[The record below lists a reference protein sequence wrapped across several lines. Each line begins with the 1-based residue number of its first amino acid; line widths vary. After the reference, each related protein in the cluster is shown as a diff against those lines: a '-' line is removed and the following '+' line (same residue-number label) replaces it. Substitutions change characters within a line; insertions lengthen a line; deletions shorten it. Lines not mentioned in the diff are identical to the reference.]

1 MKLAP
6 LLAASSADELDRLA
20 KEHIRTD
27 EKLGHAQ
34 LCNFLESAILSYR
47 FVHDFLINRQPP
59 TFAFLT
65 LLIDTPG
72 FELPLSGFREAVTA
86 ETSRISTLI
95 DSGDLL
101 ARDNQLRLYRSA
113 LSEARKNDAD
123 VNSSESA
130 ILSAL
135 RRESEIAQVEHFL
148 VEHHSDFRQFWDKP
162 DAFEHEENALRSAGM
177 VFMREGK
184 VFIPEDVVPAISQSL
199 GIDMPS
205 DSLRRLLALVSNQDL
220 ANALGW
226 SGSRTSGTK
235 TERLE
240 RVLLERIQPRV
251 ILRAIDLE
259 TLRNICRDTGA
270 PIAGRKDDLIER
282 IVEHFSQRRDQV
294 PDEIPEP
301 PRVEPRRLPL
311 ERFQTL
317 FSQLLNQELSDILR
331 GFPDLRHSGSKDQR
345 IETLWQA
352 HLSEETFLGELMSRD
367 LENVLYRLG
376 LKMGGS
382 KSERIRRVIDHFAE
396 GVAVADEPSIGT
408 PVPPSPSTN
417 ESLRTEHQAAQVW
430 FRQRAS
436 NPTGSLQPWLE
447 EVLKAPGLVR
457 CYATEDE
464 NPTKQLKNKLAQ
476 AASAKDGLLV
486 LLLADQAAF
495 DKAREAL
502 VERWMTNDEW
512 SKSVAC
518 VALACPLGD
527 AAIQSIVEGRDS
539 QWPKGLSGIFPNAE
553 VVSAKGRPVTAARC
567 AQCGE
572 ALPAAARFCPNC
584 GARSA

>member
-1 MKLAP
+1 VKLAP
-6 LLAASSADELDRLA
+6 LLASSLPDELDRLA
-20 KEHIRTD
+20 KEHVRTD

-65 LLIDTPG
+65 LLLDAPG
-72 FELPLSGFREAVTA
+72 FELSLSGFKEAVTA
-86 ETSRISTLI
+86 ETIRISTLI

-113 LSEARKNDAD
+113 LAEARKNDAD

-130 ILSAL
+130 ILAAL
-135 RRESEIAQVEHFL
+135 RRESDIAQVEHFL
-148 VEHHSDFRQFWDKP
+148 IEHHSDFRQFWDKL
-162 DAFEHEENALRSAGM
+162 DAFEHEQNALRSAGM
-177 VFMREGK
+177 VFLREGK
-184 VFIPEDVVPAISQSL
+184 VLIPEDVVPAISQSL

-270 PIAGRKDDLIER
+270 PIAGRKDELVER

-294 PDEIPEP
+294 PEEIPEP
-301 PRVEPRRLPL
+301 PRVEPRTLPL

-317 FSQLLNQELSDILR
+317 FSQLHNQELSDILR
-331 GFPDLRHSGSKDQR
+331 RSPDLRQSGSKDQR
-345 IETLWQA
+345 IETLWEA

-376 LKMGGS
+376 LKLGGS
-382 KSERIRRVIDHFAE
+382 KSERILRVINHFSE
-396 GVAVADEPSIGT
+396 GVAVGEGPSIET
-408 PVPPSPSTN
+408 RVPPPVGN
-417 ESLRTEHQAAQVW
+417 EGLRPEYPALQDW

-436 NPTGSLQPWLE
+436 NPTGSLQPWLK

-464 NPTKQLKNKLAQ
+464 NPTKQLKNKLSQ

-512 SKSVAC
+512 SKNVAC

-527 AAIQSIVEGRDS
+527 AAIHSIIEGRDS
-539 QWPKGLSGIFPNAE
+539 HWPKGLRGIFPNAE
-553 VVSAKGRPVTAARC
+553 VVSARGRAVTAPRC

-572 ALPAAARFCPNC
+572 SLPAAARFCPNC